1 MGSTV
6 PERRA
11 KLADM
16 DRLELRSESESETGA
31 FAALLGRVVRGG
43 DVVLLEGTLGA
54 GKTAFVRGV
63 ARGLG
68 LHEDEPV
75 TSPSFAVVQEYE
87 TRPRLVHADLYRLG
101 SSDELLQLGLVDSL
115 DDSSVGFVEWGNSHQ
130 SALDRVDL
138 LIEIA
143 GSGDDPRRLVASARS
158 PRGLAMLDA
167 WSELATA

>member
-1 MGSTV
+1 
-6 PERRA
+6 
-11 KLADM
+11 M

-31 FAALLGRVVRGG
+31 LAAALGRVVRGG
-43 DVVLLEGTLGA
+43 DVVLLEGTVGA

-68 LHEDEPV
+68 LPEDEPV

-87 TRPRLVHADLYRLG
+87 TSPRLVHADLYRLG
-101 SSDELLQLGLVDSL
+101 SSDEILQLGLADTL
-115 DDSSVGFVEWGNSHQ
+115 DASAVGFVEWGESHIA
-130 SALDRVDL
+130 ALDRVDL

-158 PRGLAMLDA
+158 PRGFAMLDA
-167 WSELATA
+167 WSVLATT